1 MISGLLFFIK
11 RIKKLLFF
19 QFLFGMSKQITVKYY
34 SDFNVKESYQA
45 SEDAVEHDV
54 FAPETKTFFAK
65 IS

>member
-1 MISGLLFFIK
+1 
-11 RIKKLLFF
+11 
-19 QFLFGMSKQITVKYY
+19 MSKQITVKYY